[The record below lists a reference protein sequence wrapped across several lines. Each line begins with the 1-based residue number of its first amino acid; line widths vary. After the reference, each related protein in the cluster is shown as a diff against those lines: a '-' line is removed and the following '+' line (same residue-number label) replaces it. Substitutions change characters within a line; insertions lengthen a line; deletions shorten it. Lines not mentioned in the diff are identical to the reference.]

1 VNPRRAK
8 LHVDERE
15 KQVLPGELM
24 RGWLGFIKEQ
34 LNRGREEKEF
44 YSALGIYRKALTHFA
59 AQLNAKAVTL
69 PPGRYSQ
76 IVYGVLMTI
85 RDNGNLDGIKYLP
98 RYVLHCFQEHWKHHG
113 EEYYEEGKAL
123 RSRVDR
129 VLLAYLPKG
138 GAPAVDK
145 GADVVKTLAAVNA
158 VLASPRKS
166 RAKGLQGAGN
176 APAKGL
182 QGELF

>member
-1 VNPRRAK
+1 MSVKRK
-8 LHVDERE
+8 LHVEERE
-15 KQVLPGELM
+15 KQVLPGEMM
-24 RGWLGFIKEQ
+24 RAWLGFIKEQ
-34 LNRGREEKEF
+34 LNRGRAEKEF

-69 PPGRYSQ
+69 PPARYSQ
-76 IVYGVLMTI
+76 IIYGVLMSI
-85 RDNGNLDGIKYLP
+85 RDNGNLEGINYLP

-123 RSRVDR
+123 RSKVDR
-129 VLLAYLPKG
+129 VLLAYLPQG

-145 GADVVKTLAAVNA
+145 GPDVVKTLAAVHA
-158 VLASPRKS
+158 VLARPRKS
-166 RAKGLQGAGN
+166 AAKGLHGAGK
-176 APAKGL
+176 APAKVV